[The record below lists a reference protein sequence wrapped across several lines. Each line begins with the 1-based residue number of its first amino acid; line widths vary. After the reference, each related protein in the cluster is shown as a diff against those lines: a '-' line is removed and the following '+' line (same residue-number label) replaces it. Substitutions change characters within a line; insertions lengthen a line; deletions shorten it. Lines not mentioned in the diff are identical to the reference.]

1 MITYKYRAQD
11 ENGKAISGTMQATDE
26 LDLHERLK
34 QEKKYLIQ
42 AKAQADKVNIKRLRS
57 DVVSEFAKN
66 IGELLGAGVTLVKAL
81 RIISEDE
88 SHQAK
93 GTGGLYRT
101 VKNRCVPVCH
111 FLRQCLRVA
120 THFHRSLS
128 T

>member
-1 MITYKYRAQD
+1 MVTYKYRAQD

-66 IGELLGAGVTLVKAL
+66 IGELLGAGVTLV
-81 RIISEDE
+81 RHCE
-88 SHQAK
+88 SYPRMSPSSQRN
-93 GTGGLYRT
+93 GRFIPD
-101 VKNRCVPVCH
+101 C
-111 FLRQCLRVA
+111 
-120 THFHRSLS
+120 
-128 T
+128 